1 MYNFQVWFQNARAK
15 HRRHVQLKGGG
26 DGGSLTPL
34 LQMGSGGEVTISHA
48 PSTVS
53 TGSTSPASQGSL
65 SDMKQ
70 DQGELS
76 CHGESADVAFN
87 SARSRLS
94 PDVHSD
100 DSASKTLAEYFEA
113 AADGGGLL

>member
-1 MYNFQVWFQNARAK
+1 
-15 HRRHVQLKGGG
+15 
-26 DGGSLTPL
+26 
-34 LQMGSGGEVTISHA
+34 
-48 PSTVS
+48 
-53 TGSTSPASQGSL
+53 
-65 SDMKQ
+65 MKQ

-76 CHGESADVAFN
+76 CHGESTDVAFN
-87 SARSRLS
+87 SAGSRLS